1 MTKGFTIVGA
11 AAMIA
16 VWLCSP
22 LAANTPITHPVFEL
36 RQAYPISC
44 DCPPVKF
51 AGFVGALPADECAIA
66 GFFDIDP
73 GSPDWRNF
81 VTAAQ
86 QAQPYVIKNVSLEK
100 RTPQVVQ
107 CADMF
112 PSHVVRQTHTSNIR
126 LRWPLMYEVPGTVWT
141 LTITYGTPS
150 PVHLPGEPAGTASY
164 VHQDVWSWVLK
175 VDVDDIKALLVVFRQ
190 LPFGKDEVPLISDE
204 SLYSELQAK
213 LDAVKS
219 AIAAEDAATAAM
231 WLTDFELEVMDAC
244 ITVSP
249 GEPRPGGPGTGIANT
264 EENPGCCKLML
275 DAETLLV
282 GSDPPAP
289 LGVAS
294 LNVRPRVLWPTD
306 DRMVPVYIYCEVTG
320 EGPFRH
326 RITSVTANEPINPP
340 DYRGLNGDYRIFSCN
355 KVYLRRSR
363 SDKWRD
369 RVYTITV
376 TATDSRGNQATG
388 EVEVHVPRLLLRF

>member
-86 QAQPYVIKNVSLEK
+86 QAEPYVIKNVSLEK

-126 LRWPLMYEVPGTVWT
+126 LRWPLMYEVPGT
-141 LTITYGTPS
+141 
-150 PVHLPGEPAGTASY
+150 
-164 VHQDVWSWVLK
+164 
-175 VDVDDIKALLVVFRQ
+175 
-190 LPFGKDEVPLISDE
+190 
-204 SLYSELQAK
+204 
-213 LDAVKS
+213 
-219 AIAAEDAATAAM
+219 
-231 WLTDFELEVMDAC
+231 
-244 ITVSP
+244 
-249 GEPRPGGPGTGIANT
+249 GIANT

-289 LGVAS
+289 LGIAS